1 MLENRNMLVSVIVPV
16 YNAEKFVHDA
26 VASAL
31 QQPETGEVI
40 LVEDGST
47 DRSLKVCEELAEK
60 YEKVFLFQHPGGLN
74 LGAGASR
81 NLGIRESNCEYV
93 AFLDA
98 DDLYLPGRFSSASE
112 ILKADPS
119 VDGVYEALGEYVENE
134 AARERWLAGK
144 IHSSLGEL
152 TTVSERVS
160 PGQLYKELVNGRHGH
175 FHLDCVTVKRNVFTR
190 TGFFNER
197 LRLHQDTDMIWK
209 MAAVASLLPGRLDEP
224 VALRRIHENNRV
236 SVQRPSSEIYHIN
249 MLLFKEA
256 WSWGCENLDGANL
269 QVLLNAYIGRE
280 IYFSWKQPD
289 YCLSFVEH
297 LCQNLPE
304 SINQKNLK
312 RLTRGNARKK
322 IGLKH
327 LENGFKRIGYRY
339 IVNGILIAPEIIDL
353 SLFALFA
360 ELFLGKKIVNR
371 LRFALHEKH

>member
-47 DRSLKVCEELAEK
+47 DGSLKVCKELAEK
-60 YEKVFLFQHPGGLN
+60 YEKVFLHQHPGGLN

-81 NLGIRESNCEYV
+81 NLGIRESNCEYI

-98 DDLYLPGRFSSASE
+98 DDLYLPDRFSSASE
-112 ILKADPS
+112 IFQANPS
-119 VDGVYEALGEYVENE
+119 VEGVYEAQGEFVENK

-144 IHSSLGEL
+144 IHSSLGKL
-152 TTVSERVS
+152 TTMSERVS
-160 PGQLYKELVNGRHGH
+160 PEQLYKELVNGRHGH

-209 MAAVASLLPGRLDEP
+209 MAAVARLLPGRVDEP
-224 VALRRIHENNRV
+224 VALRRIHENNRI
-236 SVQRPSSEIYHIN
+236 SVQRPASEIYQNN
-249 MLLFKEA
+249 MLLLKEA
-256 WSWGCENLDGANL
+256 WSWGCKNLDGANL
-269 QVLLNAYIGRE
+269 QVLLNAYIGKE

-289 YCLSFVEH
+289 FCLSFVEH

-312 RLTRGNARKK
+312 RFTRGNARKK
-322 IGLKH
+322 IGLKN

-360 ELFLGKKIVNR
+360 ELFIGKKIVNR
-371 LRFALHEKH
+371 IRLSLHEKY